1 MNEPRDYQ
9 YFRSYELSC
18 KCSYEDCPR
27 HGMDGNFMHHIVAIR
42 EKLPFAFIVSSA
54 YRCPLHN
61 DDVSTT
67 GEVGPH
73 TTGQAMDIRINGVD
87 ARALVNAAV
96 KHGFEGIG
104 IKQVGA
110 RGRRFIHLDMMK
122 RPAGQVIWS
131 Y

>member
-9 YFRSYELSC
+9 YFRSYELAC
-18 KCSYEDCPR
+18 KCSYEDCPK
-27 HGMDGNFMHHIVAIR
+27 HGMDEEFMHHIVAIR

-54 YRCPLHN
+54 YRCPMHN

-73 TTGQAMDIRINGVD
+73 TTGQAIDIRINGTD
-87 ARALVNAAV
+87 ARTLVNAAV
-96 KHGFEGIG
+96 KQGFEGIG